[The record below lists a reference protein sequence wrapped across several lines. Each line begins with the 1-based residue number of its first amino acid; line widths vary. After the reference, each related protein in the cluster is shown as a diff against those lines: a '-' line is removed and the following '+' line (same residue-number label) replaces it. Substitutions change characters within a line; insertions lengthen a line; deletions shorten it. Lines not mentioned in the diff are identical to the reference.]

1 MRGGRVD
8 TPAATI
14 MKTSDATREPAQRWR
29 FLTACALGLLLLTV
43 ATRLPLLGVE
53 RPIDDEVVYAV
64 VGQTIVDGGMPYVN
78 AVERKPPLLFYVYA
92 AALRLF
98 GHDNWRAL
106 HGVETAWI
114 LATMA
119 GLYFAGRRMF
129 DDDAGLTAALLYSI
143 FQAWS
148 YWNNLAFNGEVLMNL
163 PIAWAYALAFSR
175 ARSRR
180 FMHLFLAGG
189 LIAVGFLLKQPAAI
203 ALVPLAI
210 LVLLPS
216 YRQSGPFTFTHSIGQ
231 LLSLGLGFGMVLSA
245 AAIWLWSRGLFG
257 DAFYWTIT
265 DHAVP
270 EFFWIKGLENTLAF
284 TAFCVPLT
292 AGAWVSWRDH
302 KLWAG
307 RRPQRLT
314 LTLLVIVSLVGAG
327 SSGRFYPHY
336 YIAVIPP
343 CALLAAPW
351 LAQAWRAA
359 GRERRVARLTQAWLA
374 ATVIVFAVAHGR
386 GLSRQPAV
394 SEAGQYLMTHSSADD
409 RIFVWGQATR
419 IYVDAHRRPA
429 SRFIATFPLTGLIFG
444 APLPAAGEQAIDTRS
459 RIVPGSWDKLRE
471 DFAAHQPAFIVDT
484 ETAKD
489 ARYPIHQFP
498 ALEQLLFREYEPV
511 AETADGIV
519 YKRDLA
525 KQDPLT
531 AESVS
536 SVSVHEASSTI
547 LKPSS

>member
-1 MRGGRVD
+1 
-8 TPAATI
+8 
-14 MKTSDATREPAQRWR
+14 MKTSEAPREPIPRQPTPRWR
-29 FLTACALGLLLLTV
+29 FLTICALGLLVLTV
-43 ATRLPLLGVE
+43 ATRLPLISLE

-64 VGQTIVDGGMPYVN
+64 VGQTIVDGGIPYVS

-92 AALRLF
+92 AVLRLF

-106 HGVETAWI
+106 HGVEVAWI

-119 GLYFAGRRMF
+119 GLYLAGRRMF
-129 DDDAGLTAALLYSI
+129 DDATGLMAALLYSI

-175 ARSRR
+175 ARSAR
-180 FMHLFLAGG
+180 FMNLCLAGA
-189 LIAVGFLLKQPAAI
+189 LVAVGFLLKQPASI

-210 LVLLPS
+210 LILLPS
-216 YRQSGPFTFTHSIGQ
+216 YRRGGHFTFEHSIGQ
-231 LLSLGLGFGMVLSA
+231 LLSLGFGFAMVLSA
-245 AAIWLWSRGLFG
+245 AALWLWSRGLFG
-257 DAFYWTIT
+257 EAFYWTIT
-265 DHAVP
+265 NHAVP
-270 EFFWIKGLENTLAF
+270 EFFWIKGLENTVAF
-284 TAFCVPLT
+284 TAFCLPLT
-292 AGAWVSWRDH
+292 AGAWVSWRDRG
-302 KLWAG
+302 LWAG
-307 RRPQRLT
+307 RRPERLT
-314 LTLLVIVSLVGAG
+314 LVLLVIVSLVGAG

-351 LAQAWRAA
+351 LARAWRGT
-359 GRERRVARLTQAWLA
+359 GRERRMAQVTQIWLT
-374 ATVIVFAVAHGR
+374 ATVIIFAVAHGR
-386 GLSRQPAV
+386 GLSRQPAM
-394 SEAGQYLMTHSSADD
+394 SEAGQYLMAHSSADD

-444 APLPAAGEQAIDTRS
+444 APSAAAGEHAIDTRS
-459 RIVPGSWDKLRE
+459 RIVPGSWDKLGA
-471 DFAAHQPAFIVDT
+471 DFAAHQPVFIVDT

-498 ALEQLLFREYEPV
+498 ALEQLLFRDYEAV
-511 AETADGIV
+511 AETVDGII
-519 YKRDLA
+519 YKRDRS

-531 AESVS
+531 AEP
-536 SVSVHEASSTI
+536 ASE
-547 LKPSS
+547 